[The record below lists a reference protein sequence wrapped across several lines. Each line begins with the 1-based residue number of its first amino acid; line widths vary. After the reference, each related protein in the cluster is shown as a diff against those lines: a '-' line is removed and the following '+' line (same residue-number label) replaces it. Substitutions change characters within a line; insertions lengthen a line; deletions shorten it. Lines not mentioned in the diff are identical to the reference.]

1 MTKTAYSANTIIEYS
16 KAGDQ
21 MKCNVNNREAVIN
34 APFLQQE
41 NNERHDKSVPTVS
54 DSRTIAIG
62 DTTVRLS
69 FNDSGDLNTLL
80 ANAFQTMLNS

>member
-21 MKCNVNNREAVIN
+21 MNDNANNKRAFVNVSLPN
-34 APFLQQE
+34 QE

-80 ANAFQTMLNS
+80 ANAFQTMLDS